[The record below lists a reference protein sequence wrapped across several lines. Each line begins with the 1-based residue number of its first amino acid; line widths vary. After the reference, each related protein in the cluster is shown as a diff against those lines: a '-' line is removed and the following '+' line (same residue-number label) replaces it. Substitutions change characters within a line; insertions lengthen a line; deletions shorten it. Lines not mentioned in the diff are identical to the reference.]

1 MDVELKRI
9 EGIAVLDLT
18 ARLSD
23 EASENVDALLPR
35 RARCAGFPAGI
46 CLKPSSKTALL
57 AKRRAEFPG
66 VWSSSSGVAGASPPA
81 ELAHA
86 SRGRNPRSRREIG
99 CGTGLVC
106 RTGRLGYP
114 VGFDVR
120 LRNMPMVIEEGR

>member
-86 SRGRNPRSRREIG
+86 SRGRNHVAGERSDA
-99 CGTGLVC
+99 GLDW
-106 RTGRLGYP
+106 Y
-114 VGFDVR
+114 VGLIDWGI
-120 LRNMPMVIEEGR
+120 P